1 MTRLVAPAL
10 VALLLVA
17 SASAEPRALSGFQD
31 IAAENGVR
39 VDVGI
44 GPRFAVD
51 VSGRDARYVR
61 TEVRDGTLRIS
72 RGNLPWFGIGFHDFD
87 GRVRVAMPSLDGISA
102 ARGAVVNANGVRANN
117 FAASAAMGG
126 VIEVAGTCSDMDAS
140 VAMGGVLSAEG
151 LHCDSVAISAAMGG
165 TADIFAART
174 YSASASMGGTVNVSG
189 QGARGDVSTSMG
201 GSVSQ
206 D

>member
-1 MTRLVAPAL
+1 MNRLIAPAL
-10 VALLLVA
+10 VALAFAA
-17 SASAEPRALSGFQD
+17 SASAEPRNLSGFQD

-39 VDVGI
+39 VDVSI

-51 VSGRDARYVR
+51 VTGRDARYVV
-61 TEVRDGTLRIS
+61 TEVRNGTLRIS
-72 RGNLPWFGIGFHDFD
+72 RGHMPWFGIGFHDFD
-87 GRVRVAMPSLDGISA
+87 GRIRITMPSLEGVSA
-102 ARGAVVNANGVRANN
+102 ARGAVVNARGVQAHG

-126 VIEVAGTCSDMDAS
+126 VIDVSGACSDLDAS

-151 LHCDSVAISAAMGG
+151 LHCDSAAISASMGG
-165 TADIFAART
+165 TAEVFAART

-189 QGARGDVSTSMG
+189 QAARGDVSTSMG

-206 D
+206 E